1 MATYQRV
8 NKSVSQTAESDDDTP
23 REAYYAIGYAHVTLM
38 GTLFNVPEVV
48 RVKEGELCRF
58 TLVRRSGEGLSFFR
72 CVIWGSD
79 TPKVLAN
86 FCDFVSPGNGVVV
99 MGELRPSSYVKDGVT
114 HNTMEIKVTSFQRSI
129 PDRGMAEGEAAR
141 YAAKFPQHCQTK
153 VAPRVVDPANMS
165 DEELMAEMQRRIA
178 AKAGDAAKA
187 AAPTRRAPAPV
198 VNEEDDD
205 ELMEETAPAA
215 PLQGRGRAQ

>member
-153 VAPRVVDPANMS
+153 VARVVDPANMS